1 MVKELVSTGWRLAL
15 VGGLAVSLHGCM
27 LDPAGLA
34 ITAAQVAYTP
44 DEPEPLDMLPVFKDM
59 YRNQDCPQLTRTD
72 GLLREA
78 ALQPGDHSTIP
89 PALEA
94 IRQVKLEK
102 SCPAVAVA
110 AVAPAAAVQP
120 AAPAPAL
127 APAAPQPLAMAPAV
141 PGVNVP
147 VANVPAVA
155 NANRGWLGSALL
167 DSTSLSPALVRDLG
181 MPDGHGV
188 LVTGIAP
195 GSAAALAGLKVADV
209 IQSVD
214 GKVFDQT
221 PQLIQYLG
229 THNAG
234 DVVVLQIWRNRASLR
249 VNATLAATQAQFPPA
264 DAGVE
269 IFCYISAM
277 PSFPIEGGGSYWTT
291 QPFALPG
298 ATRNDAY
305 ARGQVVGQQFK
316 NYLLSQGVNPKSL
329 DISVGICGSGYGTA
343 ANSLKQ
349 TIEARKGGNFVAL
362 GAASVTVYWQP

>member
-44 DEPEPLDMLPVFKDM
+44 EEPEPIDMLPVFKDM

-72 GLLREA
+72 DLLRQA
-78 ALQPGDHSTIP
+78 AQQPGDHSTIP

-94 IRQVKLEK
+94 IRQVKVEK
-102 SCPAVAVA
+102 GCPAVAVA
-110 AVAPAAAVQP
+110 AVTPAAAVQP

-127 APAAPQPLAMAPAV
+127 APAAPQPLAMAP
-141 PGVNVP
+141 
-147 VANVPAVA
+147 VAPTTNAPAA
-155 NANRGWLGSALL
+155 TNASRGWLGSALL
-167 DSTSLSPALVRDLG
+167 DSSSLPRGLVSDLG
-181 MPDGHGV
+181 LPDGHGV

-195 GSAAALAGLKVADV
+195 GSAAAQAGLKVADV

-221 PQLIQYLG
+221 PQLIEYLG
-229 THNAG
+229 THKPG
-234 DVVVLQIWRNRASLR
+234 EVVVLQVWRNRASLR
-249 VNATLAATQAQFPPA
+249 INASLAATQAQFPPA

-277 PSFPIEGGGSYWTT
+277 PTFPIEGGGSYWLTY
-291 QPFALPG
+291 PFALPG

-316 NYLLSQGVNPKSL
+316 NYLISQGVNPKSVEV
-329 DISVGICGSGYGTA
+329 SVGICGSGYGTA
-343 ANSLKQ
+343 ANSLKVTQ
-349 TIEARKGGNFVAL
+349 QART
-362 GAASVTVYWQP
+362 GASFTAIGATSVTVYWQP